1 MGEWWHAG
9 KRQYKGVAGEVYEIY
24 EIYTIWVVA
33 VRLKEEGEGVK
44 ANKTNLGHN
53 LKMKEKRNDTI
64 GKSSKIKVS
73 IINTRKTNLQIS
85 NCRDWLSSSESK
97 VLKIRV
103 LRQIWDSLPATLDIR
118 AASDSGGR
126 ENEMRVTVR
135 KRQDLILI
143 TLKLSLK
150 W

>member
-1 MGEWWHAG
+1 MHIMGEWWHAG

-64 GKSSKIKVS
+64 GKSSKIKVNV
-73 IINTRKTNLQIS
+73 INTRKMQFSIS
-85 NCRDWLSSSESK
+85 SC
-97 VLKIRV
+97 LKKKQGY
-103 LRQIWDSLPATLDIR
+103 L
-118 AASDSGGR
+118 
-126 ENEMRVTVR
+126 E
-135 KRQDLILI
+135 
-143 TLKLSLK
+143 KLVIII
-150 W
+150 

>member
-1 MGEWWHAG
+1 ME
-9 KRQYKGVAGEVYEIY
+9 YKGVAGEVYEIY

-64 GKSSKIKVS
+64 GKSSKIKVN

-103 LRQIWDSLPATLDIR
+103 LRQIWDSLPEALDIR

-135 KRQDLILI
+135 KR
-143 TLKLSLK
+143 
-150 W
+150 